1 MKKIL
6 ILLVAFTTV
15 IVSCKKD
22 FGDLNDNTKQPVSVP
37 PGTLFSFAQK
47 SLVDI
52 MTSTN
57 VNNNVFRLFAQQ
69 WTETTY
75 IDESNY
81 DLATRNIPQNF
92 WNMMFSG
99 GFISSQTSSQVG
111 VLLNL
116 NDAARLVPLQSDAQA
131 SPAQRKNQAAC
142 IELMEIYAYATL
154 VNTYGNIPYS
164 EALDATNVH
173 PKYDD
178 AQTVYLDL
186 LRRLDSALTAIDV
199 ADGGFGSNDLMFGG
213 DMARWKTFA
222 NSLKL
227 RLGMVIADSNDA
239 LAKTTVAAAE
249 AGAVQTNAENIA
261 FQYLSAPPNTNPVW
275 ADLVQSGRKDFVAA
289 NTLVDAMKALNDPRI
304 PYYFSTD
311 ATGAYSGGEYGSSNN
326 YATFSKPNA
335 AVTAPDYPSVL
346 FDATETHFLHAEAI
360 ERGYITGDAAVEYA
374 EGVTA
379 SIEAWGGSAADA
391 AAYLAQPSVAYAT
404 AAGNWKQKIGTQAWI
419 ALYNRGHEAWT
430 TWRRLDY
437 PALVAPSDAISV
449 IPLRYTYP
457 VQEQNL
463 NTANYNAAVTAI
475 GSDVVGTKLFWD
487 KF

>member
-1 MKKIL
+1 MKKLL
-6 ILLVAFTTV
+6 ILLVAVSAF
-15 IVSCKKD
+15 IVSCQKD

-47 SLVDI
+47 SLSDI

-57 VNNNVFRLFAQQ
+57 VNNNIFRMFAQH

-75 IDESNY
+75 IDEANY

-92 WNMMFSG
+92 WNVMFSG
-99 GFISSQTSSQVG
+99 GFVSSQASTQIG

-116 NDAARLVPLQSDAQA
+116 NDAARLVDLQSDGQA

-142 IELMEIYAYATL
+142 VELLKVYAFATL

-178 AQTVYLDL
+178 AHTVYLDL
-186 LRRLDSALTAIDV
+186 LRRLDQALTSIDTG
-199 ADGGFGSNDLMFGG
+199 AEGFGSNDLLFGG
-213 DMARWKTFA
+213 DMGRWETFA

-227 RLGMVIADSNDA
+227 RLGMIIADSDDA
-239 LAKTTVAAAE
+239 MAKTIVAAAE
-249 AGAVQTNAENIA
+249 PNAVQTNADNIA
-261 FQYLSAPPNTNPVW
+261 FHYLSAPPNTNPVW
-275 ADLVQSGRKDFVAA
+275 LDLVLSGRKDFVAA
-289 NTLVDAMKALNDPRI
+289 NTLVDVMNGLNDPRI
-304 PYYFSTD
+304 PHYFTTD
-311 ATGAYSGGEYGSSNN
+311 AAGGYSGGIYGSSNN
-326 YATFSKPNA
+326 YATFSKPNDA
-335 AVTAPDYPSVL
+335 LTAPDYPSTF
-346 FDATETHFLHAEAI
+346 FDAAETHFLHAEAI
-360 ERGYITGDAAVEYA
+360 ERGYITGDAAAEYEA
-374 EGVTA
+374 AIRA
-379 SIEAWGGSAADA
+379 SIEAWGGTQAEAD
-391 AAYLAQPSVAYAT
+391 AYLAQPSVAYAT

-419 ALYNRGHEAWT
+419 ALFNRGHEAWT

-437 PALVAPSDAISV
+437 PVLVAPADAV
-449 IPLRYTYP
+449 TGIPVRYTYP

-463 NTANYNAAVTAI
+463 NTTNYTTAAAAI
-475 GSDVVGTKLFWD
+475 GGDVVETKIFWD